1 MRTFERGGVL
11 VDGLGDA
18 AHADL
23 DGSGGTRPEGG
34 WMVRRRAA
42 ASLVSGFW

>member
-1 MRTFERGGVL
+1 M
-11 VDGLGDA
+11 DGLWDA

-23 DGSGGTRPEGG
+23 GGVGGTRPARG